1 MMVLARLL
9 ARVVSFLLLVAL
21 ALIGL
26 AVAVS
31 AIDPSAVTGR
41 IGLHDLRDSVGG
53 WFDDLEA
60 SGPVAVASAL
70 GGGAAILLGLVLLV
84 GLLVPRRER
93 LVRLDTTSHGTLSA
107 RRRPLAQVATHLV
120 EQTRGVAQ
128 ARVKVRPRRRTGG
141 RLRVRAERPR
151 PAPASE
157 TKAAISSQLED
168 LTGPFKLK
176 ASVQTRVGDRGSR
189 VQ

>member
-1 MMVLARLL
+1 MVVLRLL
-9 ARVVSFLLLVAL
+9 VRLVSFLLLIVL

-26 AVAVS
+26 GVAVAAV
-31 AIDPSAVTGR
+31 DPAGVTGW
-41 IGLHDLRDSVGG
+41 IGLPALRDSVGG

-60 SGPVAVASAL
+60 SGPVALASAL
-70 GGGAAILLGLVLLV
+70 GGGAAMLLGLVLLA
-84 GLLVPRRER
+84 GLLIPRRER

-128 ARVKVRPRRRTGG
+128 ARVKVKPRRRSGG

-157 TKAAISSQLED
+157 TKAAITSQLED